1 MQQIWYYSTNQKL
14 NFAKKQVPVSLQ
26 TALFQGLADDEGLFM
41 PSEIPTF
48 PPDFLKNLSNKPYA
62 EVAFQVL
69 RLFTQAEIPDNQLL
83 SICRSAYN
91 FPIPMENL
99 PPAPSEGGGGSLTP
113 DPSPKEREEIPPP
126 PSEGAGGRLEGA
138 GGKLWLAR
146 LDQGPT
152 ASFKDFAARF
162 MARAMQ
168 YFQKPD
174 EKLTILVATSGD
186 TGGAVGEAF
195 KGLAGTQVFILYPI
209 QEVSPIQ
216 KKQLDTIG
224 DNVQAIAIDGKFDDC
239 QNFVKQA
246 FGDSDFAALR
256 LSSANS
262 INIGRVLPQVVY
274 YVYMYLQV
282 AENEEEI
289 IFCVPSGNLGNSLG
303 CEVARRMGLPIKK
316 LIIGSNE
323 NKAFPVFLQSGD
335 YQKISPSINCISN
348 AMNVGNPSNL
358 ARYFELF
365 GGMVDKNGIV
375 HHQPDWATMQKHL
388 AGYYVSDEATRQT
401 MHRYWQQGILLEPHG
416 AVGVKAYEDFIVQN
430 PDYQDFK
437 AIIVETAHPAKFTE
451 MMQEILQVKPEMPQA
466 LANML
471 TRPEKVVYL
480 PNDYGTIK
488 NFILESSN
496 SL

>member
-1 MQQIWYYSTNQKL
+1 MNSKIWYYSTNQKL
-14 NFAKKQVPVSLQ
+14 NFGKKQNSVSFQ

-41 PSEIPTF
+41 PSEIPAF
-48 PPDFLKNLSNKPYA
+48 SPDFLQNLYGKTYA
-62 EVAFQVL
+62 EVAYQVL
-69 RLFTQAEIPDNQLL
+69 KLFLQEEIPDNQLL
-83 SICRSAYN
+83 SICQSAYN
-91 FPIPMENL
+91 FPIPIESL
-99 PPAPSEGGGGSLTP
+99 PPAPSKGGTINSVFF
-113 DPSPKEREEIPPP
+113 P
-126 PSEGAGGRLEGA
+126 PSGEIQRGLKDAKVR
-138 GGKLWLAR
+138 LAR

-168 YFQKPD
+168 YFKKPED
-174 EKLTILVATSGD
+174 RLTVLVATSGD

-195 KGLAGTQVFILYPI
+195 KGLAGTQVFILYPT

-224 DNVQAIAIDGKFDDC
+224 GNVQAIAIEGKFDDC

-246 FGDSDFAALR
+246 FSDSDFAPLN

-282 AENEEEI
+282 TSPSPSLAGGELEEV

-303 CEVARRMGLPIKK
+303 CEIARRMGLPVKK

-323 NKAFPVFLQSGD
+323 NKAFPVFLQTAD

-365 GGMVDKNGIV
+365 GGTVDKNGVV
-375 HHQPDWATMQKHL
+375 HQQPDWAEMQKYL
-388 AGYYVSDEATRQT
+388 AGYYVSDEETRQT
-401 MHRYWQQGILLEPHG
+401 MEKYWQNQILLEPHG
-416 AVGVKAYEDFIVQN
+416 AVGVKAYENFIAEN
-430 PDYQDFK
+430 SDYQAFK

-451 MMQEILQVKPEMPQA
+451 MMEEILGITPELPQA
-466 LANML
+466 LADML
-471 TRPEKVVYL
+471 QRPEKVVYL
-480 PNDYGTIK
+480 ENNYEVIK
-488 NFILESSN
+488 DFILKYQ
-496 SL
+496 